1 MKIAAIKLLRSETGC
16 SLRDGKGSIER
27 LMHEIG
33 VHQFPHAVKT
43 AKAVTTAPRVKK
55 VIVDLGDG
63 DIEVDLEGLQL
74 IALMRLQSIGL
85 SACSDI
91 LDLVGVLKAFSDG
104 KRIGVLADDNVDKGT
119 G

>member
-33 VHQFPHAVKT
+33 VHQFPHAAKT

>member
-1 MKIAAIKLLRSETGC
+1 M
-16 SLRDGKGSIER
+16 
-27 LMHEIG
+27 
-33 VHQFPHAVKT
+33 
-43 AKAVTTAPRVKK
+43 
-55 VIVDLGDG
+55 
-63 DIEVDLEGLQL
+63 QL